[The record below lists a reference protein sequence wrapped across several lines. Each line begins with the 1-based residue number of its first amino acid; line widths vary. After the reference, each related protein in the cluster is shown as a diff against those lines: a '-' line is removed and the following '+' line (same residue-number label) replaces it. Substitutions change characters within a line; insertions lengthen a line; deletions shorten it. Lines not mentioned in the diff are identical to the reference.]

1 MGKSSIVYV
10 MGLSCLIAISLRNIS
25 DSSTSSMDAY
35 TNYYARTMAHNVVAA
50 GANVAVGKFLRD
62 TTLTGGT
69 FSIGGGSVTYGFQNA
84 SDSEVTMTATSV
96 LNVETGIGADRGAK
110 RDTIVVSMIRPS
122 FAMYGWFTNQ
132 EINGYKDSSGALSPF
147 SGAPDWK
154 ITGDSVWG
162 PAHTNGHFNLAGS
175 PYFHDRVTGGS
186 SPTIIKFK
194 PTDKPVFDNGNQW
207 GIKVD
212 RPKSNLANLQNVA
225 ATDGILFQDQD
236 VGLTFNSDG
245 TVHVKIPPSTG
256 AIQDTTTALTSLVKN
271 PAKGI
276 VIGVKNGDLRITGKY
291 SGNITLGAF
300 SNPSGKKGNV
310 WIDGN
315 GIVAADDPRTNP
327 NSNDML
333 GIVADRFVYI
343 AKDGSRNSSSVV
355 NIEASIYSQNG
366 ELTAEDFWKNGKQGT
381 VKLFGGVIQNTAGSL
396 GTFDSGGLKTGFY
409 YNIRF
414 DERFRT
420 RSTLAFP
427 RRAWLIA
434 TWWEN

>member
-1 MGKSSIVYV
+1 
-10 MGLSCLIAISLRNIS
+10 
-25 DSSTSSMDAY
+25 
-35 TNYYARTMAHNVVAA
+35 
-50 GANVAVGKFLRD
+50 
-62 TTLTGGT
+62 
-69 FSIGGGSVTYGFQNA
+69 
-84 SDSEVTMTATSV
+84 
-96 LNVETGIGADRGAK
+96 
-110 RDTIVVSMIRPS
+110 
-122 FAMYGWFTNQ
+122 
-132 EINGYKDSSGALSPF
+132 
-147 SGAPDWK
+147 
-154 ITGDSVWG
+154 
-162 PAHTNGHFNLAGS
+162 
-175 PYFHDRVTGGS
+175 
-186 SPTIIKFK
+186 
-194 PTDKPVFDNGNQW
+194 
-207 GIKVD
+207 
-212 RPKSNLANLQNVA
+212 
-225 ATDGILFQDQD
+225 
-236 VGLTFNSDG
+236 
-245 TVHVKIPPSTG
+245 VKIPPSTG

>member
-50 GANVAVGKFLRD
+50 GANVAVGRFLRD
-62 TTLTGGT
+62 TSTAGGA
-69 FSIGGGSVTYGFQNA
+69 FSIGGGDVTYGFQNVG
-84 SDSEVTMTATSV
+84 DTLVVMTAMSH
-96 LNVETGIGADRGAK
+96 LNVETGIGADKGAK
-110 RDTIVVSMIRPS
+110 RDTIVVAMKHPPFS
-122 FAMYGWFTNQ
+122 MYGWFTDQ
-132 EINGYKDSSGALSPF
+132 EVNGYRDSSGALSPF
-147 SGAPDWK
+147 SGQADWK

-162 PAHTNGHFNLAGS
+162 PAHTNGHFNLAGT
-175 PYFHDRVTGGS
+175 PYFHDRVTAGS
-186 SPTIIKFK
+186 APTITKFK

-212 RPKSNLANLQNVA
+212 RPKSNIDNLQSVA
-225 ATDGILFQDQD
+225 ASDGLLFQDQD

-245 TVHVKIPPSTG
+245 TVHIKIPPSTG
-256 AIQDTTTALTSLVKN
+256 AIRDTTAALASIVKN
-271 PAKGI
+271 PTNGI
-276 VIGVKNGDLRITGKY
+276 VIGVKNGDLRIKGTY

-300 SNPSGKKGNV
+300 SNSSGKKGNV

-315 GIVAADDPRTNP
+315 GIVAANDPSTNP

-343 AKDGSRNSSSVV
+343 SKDGSRNSSSVV
-355 NIEASIYSQNG
+355 NIQASIYSQNG
-366 ELTAEDFWKNGKQGT
+366 ELTAEDFWKGGLQGT
-381 VKLFGGVIQNTAGSL
+381 VKLFGGVIQKTAGSL
-396 GTFDSGGLKTGFY
+396 GTFDSGGIKTGFF
-409 YNIRF
+409 YNIKF
-414 DERFRT
+414 DERFRS
-420 RSTLAFP
+420 RSTFAFP
-427 RRAWLIA
+427 KRAWIIA